1 MIHKKE
7 NNQGII
13 IAITALIIVV
23 LSPMIYSH
31 INKEEFRL
39 KPMVDPAIYKTSDT
53 TLTIY
58 GACMDSNSQPVNS
71 SATLTIYNLT
81 GGLFV
86 NAAAMTNMSIGR
98 FNYSTT
104 APPVQGNYFV
114 EINCSTGSTWALAH
128 SNIQVANI
136 GARPKSQ
143 EFTATGTFTVPNNVT
158 LIWVTL
164 VGGGGGGGTG
174 ASANGG
180 GGGGAG
186 EYYYRKQLVVVPG
199 TSYTVNLSGAAAS
212 ATNGNI
218 SNFGTLLTADFGD
231 KGANGGPAAGGDGGS
246 GGGAAGGTGD
256 GGAGNDGTLT
266 IDGVSGAAGGA
277 GNTAAVDGDI
287 GGITSRFS
295 GGAGGTSDANG
306 AGGGGGGGGAFGA
319 GGAGGNVHSAGSSA
333 GANSG
338 AGGGGGS
345 GHPAANG
352 GSGGSGYCLVEWIEP

>member
-1 MIHKKE
+1 MRKKE

-31 INKEEFRL
+31 INKEKFQL
-39 KPMVDPAIYKTSDT
+39 KPMVDPAIYKINDS

-58 GACMDSNSQPVNS
+58 GACMDSSSHPVASN
-71 SATLTIYNLT
+71 ATLTVYNLT
-81 GGLFV
+81 GGKFI
-86 NAAAMTNMSIGR
+86 NAASMNNISIGR

-104 APPVQGNYFV
+104 APPAQGNYFI

-128 SNIQVANI
+128 SNIQVASI
-136 GARPKSQ
+136 GARSKSQ

-158 LIWVTL
+158 VIWVTL
-164 VGGGGGGGTG
+164 VGGGGSGGTG
-174 ASANGG
+174 SIVNGG

-199 TSYTVNLSGAAAS
+199 TAYTVNLSGAAVS
-212 ATNGNI
+212 AKGNI
-218 SNFGTLLTADFGD
+218 SNFGTLLTADYGD
-231 KGANGGPAAGGDGGS
+231 KGSNGATMYGGDGGGANGGLADAGS
-246 GGGAAGGTGD
+246 
-256 GGAGNDGTLT
+256 GNDGILT

-277 GNTAAVDGDI
+277 GEINGTDGHV

-295 GGAGGTSDANG
+295 GGAGGNSD
-306 AGGGGGGGGAFGA
+306 AGGGGGGGGAGGAFGA
-319 GGAGGNVHSAGSSA
+319 GGAGGSLHNVGTAA

-338 AGGGGGS
+338 AGGGGG
-345 GHPAANG
+345 GHSTTAG
-352 GSGGSGYCLVEWIEP
+352 GAGGSGYCLVEWIEP